1 MFVFIAVFMASV
13 LLVVLT
19 YKYVGL
25 DRGVDPRHIAD
36 ARERVEPPSEPP
48 FEKLG
53 GASEVQEQMENLQQ
67 VFVPVQ
73 YIDNGLLPRIQKSL
87 PEVMPK
93 HREEYGGPAPFSG
106 FTKNFRTDSFQN
118 ARFQGGLSP
127 APDFKV
133 PTPTPEEVEPFNSFE
148 GMIVSEHQDVA
159 RVGS

>member
-1 MFVFIAVFMASV
+1 MLIAVFMASV
-13 LLVVLT
+13 LLLVLT

-25 DRGVDPRHIAD
+25 DRGVDPMPI
-36 ARERVEPPSEPP
+36 EPPSEPP

-53 GASEVQEQMENLQQ
+53 EVGEVQEQMEKLQQ

-87 PEVMPK
+87 PQIMPK
-93 HREEYGGPAPFSG
+93 HREEYGGPTPFSG
-106 FTKNFRTDSFQN
+106 FTKNLHMDSFQN

-127 APDFKV
+127 AQDFKV
-133 PTPTPEEVEPFNSFE
+133 PTPAPEEVEPFNSFE

>member
-1 MFVFIAVFMASV
+1 MFVFIAVFMALV
-13 LLVVLT
+13 FLVVLT

-25 DRGVDPRHIAD
+25 DRGMDPRPVAN
-36 ARERVEPPSEPP
+36 AAEPPSKPP
-48 FEKLG
+48 FEG

-73 YIDNGLLPRIQKSL
+73 YIDNGLLPRIQKKL
-87 PEVMPK
+87 PEVLTLIRPK
-93 HREEYGGPAPFSG
+93 HREEYDGPTPFSG
-106 FTKNFRTDSFQN
+106 FTKNFHTDSFQN

-133 PTPTPEEVEPFNSFE
+133 PPPTPEEVEPFNSFE